1 LVQLTSTA
9 LYSQI
14 NILSGG
20 EMNNKRNDIAI
31 LVFGDANSG
40 RNALTE
46 EKYKDLATAF
56 TTEGFG
62 VTSVLYNDNDA
73 DKLRIEL
80 PEFDAVLVWV
90 NPIEQGKDR
99 KKLDLLLTDISA
111 KGCFVSAHPDTILK
125 MGTKDVLYKTR
136 EMGWGGDTRLYA
148 NYNEFL
154 TLFHASLED
163 SKIRVLKQY
172 RGNGGNGVYK
182 IMYHSPGLV
191 TVVHAMAGD
200 EERTLSISDFNN
212 ESKAFFSND
221 GMLIDQEWNKNTIN
235 GMIRCYMSGPKVAG
249 FGYQEINAFYALNNH
264 ATLTFYPPG
273 KRYYFTENCGMYGD
287 LREIMEEKWVLQL
300 QEILSITQNQLPVI
314 WDADFFINEPN
325 SIQTENKYSLCEI
338 NVSCVSPF
346 PPSAIKFMVNEIRS
360 RLEK

>member
-1 LVQLTSTA
+1 LVQLTKA
-9 LYSQI
+9 KLKNRI
-14 NILSGG
+14 HFLAGVN
-20 EMNNKRNDIAI
+20 MDKKRKNIAI

-90 NPIEQGKDR
+90 NPIEQGRDR
-99 KKLDLLLTDISA
+99 KKLDLLLTDIA
-111 KGCFVSAHPDTILK
+111 TKGCFVSAHPDTILK

-136 EMGWGGDTRLYA
+136 EMGWGGDTKLYA

-154 TLFHASLED
+154 ALFHASLED

-182 IMYHSPGLV
+182 IVYQSQGSI
-191 TVVHAMAGD
+191 TVVHAIAGN

-212 ESKAFFSND
+212 EFKAFFSND

-235 GMIRCYMSGPKVAG
+235 GMIRCYLSGSTVAG
-249 FGYQEINAFYALNNH
+249 FGYQEINALYELNSSKSEIYF
-264 ATLTFYPPG
+264 LPG
-273 KRYYFTENCGMYGD
+273 KRYYFTENCGVFND
-287 LREIMEEKWVLQL
+287 LKEIMENQWVPEL
-300 QEILSITQNQLPVI
+300 QEKLSIAQNMLPVI
-314 WDADFFINEPN
+314 WDADFFINTPGTDVAEG
-325 SIQTENKYSLCEI
+325 KYTLCEI

-346 PPSAIKFMVNEIRS
+346 PPSAIKFIVNEVRE
-360 RLEK
+360 RLK